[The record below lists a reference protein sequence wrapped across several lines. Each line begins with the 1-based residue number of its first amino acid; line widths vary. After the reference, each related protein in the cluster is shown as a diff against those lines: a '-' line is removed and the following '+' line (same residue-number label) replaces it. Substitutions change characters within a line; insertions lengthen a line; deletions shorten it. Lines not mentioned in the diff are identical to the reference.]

1 MMKLKST
8 EIRLWVRVTFSRI
21 MLRYWCSVGCLLT
34 AFAVGFAGC
43 APTVNEQKGMAGVAE
58 NTTPTQGSA
67 ERKGAPRL
75 ASAKQDVP
83 QAVILRV
90 QDLSVREESG
100 QTILQ
105 LKLTKPISQYRHFP
119 LAQPARVVVDMFG
132 DSTRQSDVETFRV
145 GTNAVSA
152 VSFSSGEGYLRMTI
166 EPPTSTVPP
175 YVITPE
181 EGGIRVVFGFS
192 DPKTSDKRLFD
203 LVKGGKKIEARTAAG
218 GAGLP
223 DAGQATSPKG
233 ETTVEGKKYAGQ
245 KISLDFKDADIKN
258 VFRLLAEV
266 SGRNIVVT
274 DDVNRKV
281 TLRLVEVPWDQAMDL
296 ITTTNGLG
304 KDEVGSVIRISTTAR
319 LEADRLQQKKTEK
332 AREDSEPL
340 QTVYFNINYA
350 KVKDLESKVKPL
362 LTKRPDAALVIDE
375 RSNTIMVRDI
385 KQSVD
390 DVSAL
395 IAKLDTRTPQVL
407 IESNLIET
415 TPTFARS
422 LGLRF
427 QFSTPGGT
435 NISSAAGAP
444 DPYTAFTPL
453 FPNVPIGLGGTVS
466 VIQNRFG
473 GLRDLASTL
482 EAAERD
488 GNIRIMSRPSVVTLN
503 NVASTIRSER
513 ILRILLPAST
523 NIATGTGSSAAG
535 SAVATE
541 KVPVGIILTVTPQV
555 SSDGYVL
562 MNINVKSSTLGAQ
575 SQGSIIP
582 DELNREAVAN
592 VLVKD
597 GETIVLGGILKDTS
611 QDSESGVPYLKDV
624 PVLGWLFKNQR
635 VQKDFEE
642 LMVFI
647 TPRLTSAGSENLP
660 AAEQLWREQMRHTE
674 GDQVTVRTPTP

>member
-1 MMKLKST
+1 MKTLKSSGT
-8 EIRLWVRVTFSRI
+8 PMWLGLHLGRI
-21 MLRYWCSVGCLLT
+21 TPWYGCAVGCFLT
-34 AFAVGFAGC
+34 GLSLGFIGC
-43 APTVNEQKGMAGVAE
+43 APTLHETKPATGLVEGATPAQGGPEQ
-58 NTTPTQGSA
+58 
-67 ERKGAPRL
+67 ERPRP
-75 ASAKQDVP
+75 ASARQEIVSAP
-83 QAVILRV
+83 ILRV

-119 LAQPARVVVDMFG
+119 LAQPARVVVDMFS
-132 DSTRQSDVETFRV
+132 DFARQADEESFHV
-145 GTNAVSA
+145 GTALVRT
-152 VSFSSGEGYLRMTI
+152 VSFNSGEGYLRMTI
-166 EPPTSTVPP
+166 ENPTSTVPA

-181 EGGIRVVFGFS
+181 EGGIKVVFGFS
-192 DPKTSDKRLFD
+192 DPKVSDKRSFD
-203 LVKGGKKIEARTAAG
+203 LVKDGKKIDAKTTAGSSPNMAT
-218 GAGLP
+218 
-223 DAGQATSPKG
+223 GQVAAVTE
-233 ETTVEGKKYAGQ
+233 ETADEGKKYTGQ
-245 KISLDFKDADIKN
+245 KLSLDFKDADIKN

-266 SGRNIVVT
+266 SGKNIVVT

-296 ITTTNGLG
+296 LITTNGLG
-304 KDEVGSVIRISTTAR
+304 KDEAGNVIRISTTTR

-332 AREDSEPL
+332 AKEDAEPL
-340 QTVYFNINYA
+340 QTAYFSINYA
-350 KVKDLESKVKPL
+350 RVKDLESKVKVL

-375 RSNTIMVRDI
+375 RSNTMMVRDI
-385 KQSVD
+385 RQSVD

-427 QFSTPGGT
+427 QFNTPGGT

-466 VIQNRFG
+466 VIQNRVG

-482 EAAERD
+482 EAAERE
-488 GNIRIMSRPSVVTLN
+488 GNIKIMSRPSVVTLN

-555 SSDGYVL
+555 SSDGFVL

-575 SQGSIIP
+575 SQGSVIP

-611 QDSESGVPYLKDV
+611 QDSESGVPYLKDI

-647 TPRLTSAGSENLP
+647 TPRITSAGSQNLP
-660 AAEQLWREQMRHTE
+660 AAEQLWREQMKQTE
-674 GDQVTVRTPTP
+674 GGQATVRTPTP

>member
-1 MMKLKST
+1 
-8 EIRLWVRVTFSRI
+8 
-21 MLRYWCSVGCLLT
+21 
-34 AFAVGFAGC
+34 
-43 APTVNEQKGMAGVAE
+43 VNEPKIVTGVVEDAA
-58 NTTPTQGSA
+58 PAQGRPGQS
-67 ERKGAPRL
+67 EEPRP
-75 ASAKQDVP
+75 ASAKVEMP
-83 QAVILRV
+83 PAPILRV

-119 LAQPARVVVDMFG
+119 LAQPARVVVDMFS
-132 DSTRQSDVETFRV
+132 DFARQADQEIFRV
-145 GTNAVSA
+145 GTALVST
-152 VSFSSGEGYLRMTI
+152 VSFNAGEGYLRMTI
-166 EPPTSTVPP
+166 ETPTSTVPP
-175 YVITPE
+175 YVMQPE
-181 EGGIRVVFGFS
+181 EGGIKVVFGFS
-192 DPKTSDKRLFD
+192 DPQASDKKSFE
-203 LVKGGKKIEARTAAG
+203 LVRDGKRIDVKAPVPSSASTA
-218 GAGLP
+218 P
-223 DAGQATSPKG
+223 GQAAAPIERTPA
-233 ETTVEGKKYAGQ
+233 EGKKYTGQ
-245 KISLDFKDADIKN
+245 KLSLDFKDADIKN

-266 SGRNIVVT
+266 SGKNIVVT

-296 ITTTNGLG
+296 LITTNGLG
-304 KDEVGSVIRISTTAR
+304 KDESGNVIRISTTAR

-332 AREDSEPL
+332 AKEDAESL
-340 QTVYFNINYA
+340 QTAYFNINYA
-350 KVKDLESKVKPL
+350 RVKDLESKVKVL

-375 RSNTIMVRDI
+375 RSNIIMVRDI
-385 KQSVD
+385 RQSVD

-415 TPTFARS
+415 TPTFARA

-427 QFSTPGGT
+427 QFSTAGGT

-444 DPYTAFTPL
+444 EPYTAFTPP
-453 FPNVPIGLGGTVS
+453 FPFAPIGLGGTVS
-466 VIQNRFG
+466 VIQDRVG
-473 GLRDLASTL
+473 GLRDLVSTL
-482 EAAERD
+482 EAAERE

-513 ILRILLPAST
+513 ILRIELPAST

-535 SAVATE
+535 AAVATE

-555 SSDGYVL
+555 SSDGFVL
-562 MNINVKSSTLGAQ
+562 MNINVKSSTLGSQ
-575 SQGSIIP
+575 SQGSVIP

-611 QDSESGVPYLKDV
+611 QDSESGVPYLKNI

-647 TPRLTSAGSENLP
+647 TPRVTSAGSENLP
-660 AAEQLWREQMRHTE
+660 AAEQLWREQMRQTE
-674 GDQVTVRTPTP
+674 GGQATIRTPTP